1 MKLLLDD
8 MNLDWS
14 QPDERPRGREDAVWY
29 TFSGSNSDPVVSVSK
44 GDRQVLICADG
55 EMRVLVYN
63 EIGKPEAGHDIIRYC
78 EDFDEYGL
86 SDDADIV
93 SAFDKGRIEWGDNPW
108 FDLYIENG
116 ETQESDHLDCVCHT
130 LSEAIA
136 CAAKIIN
143 DDKEWTK

>member
-1 MKLLLDD
+1 MKLLTDELTF
-8 MNLDWS
+8 DWI

-29 TFSGSNSDPVVSVSK
+29 SFSGSNNDEVVAVSK
-44 GDRQVLICADG
+44 GDRKVIVCADG

-63 EIGKPEAGHDIIRYC
+63 EIGNYKAGHEIIRYC

-86 SDDADIV
+86 SDDADIA

-108 FDLYIENG
+108 FDLYIADEAS
-116 ETQESDHLDCVCHT
+116 QEAIHLDCVCHT

-136 CAAKIIN
+136 HAAKIIN
-143 DDKEWTK
+143 DDKEWAK